1 MAGFAASRILDV
13 LLGEYIEE
21 DKGARQI
28 ELDLLKG
35 HLLLRNI
42 AVRSG
47 ALQRALGLPLVIKHG
62 VIARIELRIPWGK
75 LGSEPTRL
83 TLDGLQ
89 VYVTPQSEAEWDAY
103 AEEEREFLRKQATL
117 NKINPTAEALG
128 GQAAEPGE
136 QKQSFI
142 SKLTSQ
148 VLERLQAIARLPH
161 SSAGRPCGATLPS
174 AFTLRSS
181 QAPDVLLDGCSASP
195 SELALSF
202 PLRLLS
208 LAPRNFSLPTSLS
221 LILTHAPL
229 L

>member
-83 TLDGLQ
+83 TLDGLL

-117 NKINPTAEALG
+117 NKINPTAEAQG

-148 VLERLQAIARLPH
+148 VDVSNVTIRYTDTSHGSKPYSISLHLNSL
-161 SSAGRPCGATLPS
+161 LV
-174 AFTLRSS
+174 RST
-181 QAPDVLLDGCSASP
+181 
-195 SELALSF
+195 E
-202 PLRLLS
+202 
-208 LAPRNFSLPTSLS
+208 TSGS
-221 LILTHAPL
+221 KV
-229 L
+229 